1 MQHRREATVV
11 SIALHALLIILAVA
25 PPLWVSQQINA
36 AQQQGPAGDGRAGGG
51 GGGNR
56 GSGGDWTRESL
67 RYFSIPE
74 TSPTRPVTPEP
85 IPIPKPEEKKPVP
98 EVKPEPAAPV
108 SVADTAAPVAKPVE
122 TASVVPGTGG
132 GSGTDGTAGSGPGKG
147 GGVGSGTGTGRG
159 SGTGSGTG
167 AGNDDSAIYPPT
179 TVVLSILPLPVPN
192 KVRPYKLVAYFEVD
206 TLGNSRLLSFN
217 PSNDNGY
224 NRRVREMLSE
234 IRFRPAVRADGR
246 PVLDTAVVTMEAP
259 RS

>member
-1 MQHRREATVV
+1 
-11 SIALHALLIILAVA
+11 VA

-36 AQQQGPAGDGRAGGG
+36 AQQQGPSGDGRAGGG
-51 GGGNR
+51 GGGTR

-67 RYFSIPE
+67 RFFSVPE
-74 TSPTRPVTPEP
+74 APSSPAPEP
-85 IPIPKPEEKKPVP
+85 IPIPTPEVKKPDPPIP
-98 EVKPEPAAPV
+98 EVKPEPAPV
-108 SVADTAAPVAKPVE
+108 AAADTSAPQVKPVQ
-122 TASVVPGTGG
+122 TASVVSGAGG
-132 GSGTDGTAGSGPGKG
+132 GSGTDGTVGSGPGKG

-179 TVVLSILPLPVPN
+179 TVVLAILPLPIPN
-192 KVRPYKLVAYFEVD
+192 KVRPYKLVAFFEVD

-224 NRRVREMLSE
+224 NRRVREMLAE